1 MSKRQLPPDRVS
13 SYFRA
18 ESGVL
23 AVITVTGLLYNIGL
37 VAGPWFEGQMTEALA
52 RILLGENSFSVMVS
66 LAAGYIAVIA
76 AVQGLRFL
84 KRFYVRRFA
93 NKVNRRMK
101 RVLYGALVRSDRGDL
116 ERQGAGTV
124 LTKAISDVDDCAEGM
139 RKFTT
144 EVFDTG
150 VALAAY
156 AGMLLWYD
164 WRLALLSMAFL
175 PGSYALA
182 ERMKRPVQR
191 TGAAFKEQAG
201 VLNAAT
207 MDRAVN
213 ALTYRV
219 FGREEERRAAYEESL
234 TAYERAAV
242 KANLYTASLPPLYR
256 VLSMIGAALI
266 LYFGGKNVLG
276 TGWTVWSIAEFTTFL
291 ACFTKLATKSS
302 KAAKLFNAVHKAQ
315 VSWKR
320 IHPYM
325 ERAAQAEEDEIAEQ
339 TEKFSAKTG
348 ESHTEH
354 GVISADHLTFSY
366 PGSAPIFEDLSFTAK
381 TGQIIGITG
390 PVACGKSTLGKTFLC
405 EYPYEGHLTYGGRE
419 LSSCTEQ
426 ERSRL
431 IGYLGHD
438 PELLGDSI
446 RNNVL
451 LGDDSDVWT
460 WLRAVCFDEEVREM
474 EDREDTVV
482 GNSGVRLSGGQ
493 AARLALARMLCHGK
507 PVMILD
513 DPFSALDRS
522 TEKQVF
528 EHLKE
533 LSKDRIVFLISHRL
547 YLFPEFDQVI
557 WMEHGTG
564 TCSTHEKLM
573 AENKQY
579 AELYHAQV
587 AEKESANDAEEM
599 QKKECGAE
607 NKASGEIRKNRRS
620 SSDGNENG
628 GERRK
633 KQ

>member
-52 RILLGENSFSVMVS
+52 RILLGEGSFSVMVS
-66 LAAGYIAVIA
+66 LAAGYIVVVA

-116 ERQGAGTV
+116 ERQGTGTV

-201 VLNAAT
+201 ALNAAT

-219 FGREEERRAAYEESL
+219 FGREEERRAAYEEHL
-234 TAYERAAV
+234 TAYEHTAV
-242 KANLYTASLPPLYR
+242 KANLWTASLPPLYR

-320 IHPYM
+320 IQPLM
-325 ERAAQAEEDEIAEQ
+325 REIPAVPAVSAGRVERLEIR
-339 TEKFSAKTG
+339 
-348 ESHTEH
+348 
-354 GVISADHLTFSY
+354 DLTCGY
-366 PGSAPIFEDLSFTAK
+366 PGDAPLFSGLDLTACR
-381 TGQIIGITG
+381 GQIIGVTG
-390 PVACGKSTLGKTFLC
+390 PVACGKSTLGKAFLC
-405 EYPYEGHLTYGGRE
+405 EQPYGGSIRLDGRE
-419 LSSCTEQ
+419 LAELSPW
-426 ERSRL
+426 ERTGL
-431 IGYLGHD
+431 VGYLGHD
-438 PELLGDSI
+438 PELFSGTI
-446 RNNVL
+446 RENVL
-451 LGDDSDVWT
+451 LGDTGDPMDY
-460 WLRAVCFDEEVREM
+460 LRAVCLDGEVAAMTKGLETR
-474 EDREDTVV
+474 V
-482 GNSGVRLSGGQ
+482 GTGGVRLSGGQ
-493 AARLALARMLCHGK
+493 AQRLALARTLAHPR
-507 PVMILD
+507 PVLILD
-513 DPFSALDRS
+513 DPFSALDRD
-522 TEKQVF
+522 TEDTVF
-528 EHLKE
+528 ADLQEYA
-533 LSKDRIVFLISHRL
+533 KDKVIFLISHRL
-547 YLFPEFDQVI
+547 YHFPQMQKIVFMDGGKTTV
-557 WMEHGTG
+557 G
-564 TCSTHEKLM
+564 THEELM
-573 AENKQY
+573 ALVPVYRQLYESQTGGKQ
-579 AELYHAQV
+579 
-587 AEKESANDAEEM
+587 D
-599 QKKECGAE
+599 
-607 NKASGEIRKNRRS
+607 GE
-620 SSDGNENG
+620 
-628 GERRK
+628 
-633 KQ
+633 QA